1 MSSRFAFRRIRM
13 KEKMIQAFKEAQGGL
28 FSSVE
33 KADVGNAYQ
42 DLERQGVALMGW
54 ADPFMPDNSLPSEV
68 EKAWI
73 EAIKEESVAH
83 YTAPIG
89 NAQLK
94 LEIAK
99 KLQRQNG
106 LTVDPERNILITPG
120 SDSGLYFAILPFI
133 EEGDEVLIPCPSYPN
148 NFLDVEIMGG
158 KPVPVELKA
167 QDGYQL
173 DLTAMEAKVSAK
185 TKMVLL
191 THPNNP
197 TTTVY
202 NRKSLTALANFVIRH
217 DLILVV
223 DQAFEDFTFGNEM
236 ITPAAL
242 PGMFERTVSVFSFS
256 KGMGFSGLRVGYVVC
271 SDKVMDAMF
280 ANAVAVLGATS
291 TSAQKAVVTAMQ
303 HPAFMQQFEDA
314 YEVRR
319 KKAFEIINSIPNVSM
334 LMPQSGFLCW
344 VDVSKLGNSSDIVA
358 YLVKEA
364 KVSVNDGVNYGP
376 GGQGH
381 LRVVLGVYKDDEKVI
396 AALNRMKTA
405 LMAYQNTTETE

>member
-1 MSSRFAFRRIRM
+1 M

-33 KADVGNAYQ
+33 KADVGSAYQ

-68 EKAWI
+68 EKSWI
-73 EAIKEESVAH
+73 EAIKEESAAH

-148 NFLDVEIMGG
+148 NFLDVQIMGG
-158 KPVPVELKA
+158 KPIPVELKA

-173 DLTAMEAKVSAK
+173 DLPAMEAKVSAK
-185 TKMVLL
+185 TKMLLL

-291 TSAQKAVVTAMQ
+291 TSAQKAVVAAMQ
-303 HPAFMQQFEDA
+303 HPAFMQQFEGA

-344 VDVSKLGNSSDIVA
+344 VDVSKLGSSSDIVD
-358 YLVKEA
+358 YLVKKA

-405 LMAYQNTTETE
+405 LIAYQNTTETE

>member
-1 MSSRFAFRRIRM
+1 M

-33 KADVGNAYQ
+33 KADVGSAYQ

-73 EAIKEESVAH
+73 EAIKEESAAH

-271 SDKVMDAMF
+271 SDKVMDSMF

-405 LMAYQNTTETE
+405 LIAYQNTTETE